1 MGILKS
7 VRIITNIGG
16 YRMKQYLNL
25 AQHILDHGFT
35 KEDRTGVGTKSI
47 FGYQMRFDLQK
58 GFPLLTTKRV
68 AFRLIKSELLWF
80 LKGDTNIR
88 YLLEHNNHIWD
99 EWAFER
105 YVESDDYKGPDMTDF
120 GIRSLDDE
128 AFNELY
134 QDEMTKFRDKI
145 LNDSDFAEQYGSLGN
160 VYGAQWRSWPSAK
173 GGNIDQI
180 KNVIESIKNNPDS
193 RRHIVS
199 AWNPDEI
206 EEMALPPCHTLF
218 QFYVA
223 DGKLSCQLYQRSA
236 DVFLGVPFNIAS
248 YALLTHLIARE
259 TGLEVGEFVHTFG
272 DAHLY
277 LNHMEQINKQL
288 SRGTKELPQL
298 VLNEEKESIFDFEV
312 DDITVVGYDPHKGI
326 RAPIAV

>member
-1 MGILKS
+1 M
-7 VRIITNIGG
+7 R
-16 YRMKQYLNL
+16 QYLEL
-25 AQHILDHGFT
+25 AQKILDEGII

-47 FGYQMRFDLQK
+47 FGHQMRFDLQE

-68 AFRLIKSELLWF
+68 AFGLIKSELLWF

-105 YVESDDYKGPDMTDF
+105 YVNSDEYTGPDMTDF
-120 GIRSLDDE
+120 GIRSQEDE
-128 AFNELY
+128 AFNEVY
-134 QDEMTKFRDKI
+134 QEEMQKFTARVLEDDK
-145 LNDSDFAEQYGSLGN
+145 FAEEFGSLGN
-160 VYGAQWRSWPSAK
+160 VYGAQWRSWPSSE
-173 GGNIDQI
+173 GGVIDQI
-180 KNVIESIKNNPDS
+180 EQVIESIKTKPDS
-193 RRHIVS
+193 RRHIVT

-206 EEMALPPCHTLF
+206 EGMALPPCHSLF

-259 TGLEVGEFVHTFG
+259 TGLEVGDFVHTLG

-277 LNHMEQINKQL
+277 LNHLDQINKQL
-288 SRGTKELPQL
+288 ARDTRDLPQL
-298 VLNEEKESIFDFEV
+298 ELNDEIESVFDFDV
-312 DDITVVGYDPHKGI
+312 DDIKVVDYNPHKGI
-326 RAPIAV
+326 KAPIAV

>member
-1 MGILKS
+1 
-7 VRIITNIGG
+7 
-16 YRMKQYLNL
+16 MKQYLDL
-25 AQHILDHGFT
+25 AQTILDDGFI
-35 KEDRTGVGTKSI
+35 KSDRTGVGTKSI
-47 FGYQMRFDLQK
+47 FGYQMRFNLQE

-68 AFRLIKSELLWF
+68 AFGLIKSELLWF

-105 YVESDDYKGPDMTDF
+105 YAKSDDYNGPDMTDF
-120 GIRSLDDE
+120 GIRALEDE
-128 AFNELY
+128 AFNESY
-134 QDEMTKFRDKI
+134 QAEMNTFREKVLAD
-145 LNDSDFAEQYGSLGN
+145 DDFASKYGSLGN
-160 VYGAQWRSWPSAK
+160 VYGAQWRSWPSSD
-173 GGNIDQI
+173 GGTIDQI
-180 KNVIESIKNNPDS
+180 KNVIDSIKNNPDS

-206 EEMALPPCHTLF
+206 EDMALPPCHTLF

-248 YALLTHLIARE
+248 YALLTHLIAHE
-259 TGLEVGEFVHTFG
+259 TGLEVGEFVHTLG

-277 LNHMEQINKQL
+277 LNHFEQINKQL
-288 SRGTKELPQL
+288 NRDTKSLPTL
-298 VLNEEKESIFDFEV
+298 KLNAEKESVFDFDV
-312 DDITVVGYDPHKGI
+312 NDIEIENYKPHKGI
-326 RAPIAV
+326 KAPIAV